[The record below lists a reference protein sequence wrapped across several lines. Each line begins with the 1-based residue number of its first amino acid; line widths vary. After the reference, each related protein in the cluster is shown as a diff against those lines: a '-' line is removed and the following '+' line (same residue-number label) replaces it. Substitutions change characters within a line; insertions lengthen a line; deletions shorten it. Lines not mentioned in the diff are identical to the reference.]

1 MFGLKVILVGFARG
15 HKKAFYLVATTFIF
29 ISSIFVFVFE
39 FVKLSPKNY
48 SIQRQKDDVLIMNEA
63 YNICI
68 RGGGLRVADKTIV
81 EIEGFP
87 PKTKT
92 KIKRKFILDEDC
104 KIHAIIY

>member
-1 MFGLKVILVGFARG
+1 MRFTEGN
-15 HKKAFYLVATTFIF
+15 KKAFHLVATAFIF

-39 FVKLSPKNY
+39 FVKLSPRNY
-48 SIQRQKDDVLIMNEA
+48 SVQRQKDDVLIMNEA

-68 RGGGLRVADKTIV
+68 RGGGLKVADKTII

-92 KIKRKFILDEDC
+92 KIKRKFILDENC
-104 KIHAIIY
+104 EIQAIIY

>member
-1 MFGLKVILVGFARG
+1 MGFARG